1 MLAGQRVRSS
11 IRRLFFHQG
20 PTHPKRV
27 LSCVAGQS
35 RKIPYY
41 IQERRFF
48 STSPSV
54 SPVETR
60 SLDGWWK
67 GSTTQ
72 LLDREAHPVGSFNN
86 LSWHKAETMILYWA
100 EQTNEHDLN
109 RCFDLLDRLVE
120 EAESQPTANFRL
132 HVYLIHAVLSS
143 WKQLFQKYQTQL
155 LPSQLLE
162 KLEAYLKKVPSL
174 FEPNVATYTIIL
186 DGASYCP
193 LPKERIQFS
202 EDLLVRL
209 MIEAETN
216 PAVCPSE
223 VTIGTVLKGL
233 ARSNSLPGA
242 EKAEALLRRIKEL
255 QTHPGW
261 KDKIQLNTIH
271 YTTVL
276 SAFATAGHPEEA
288 QRILQEMYEES
299 LLQGSDQI
307 RPNIRSFNSVLSA
320 WSHATPGPDVF
331 ESAEKIFNKMDE
343 LYESGVLKERRD
355 IVSYNS
361 LLSTLLKNH
370 DRVPDAV
377 DKAETLMNDL
387 LERSIIP
394 TAVTFTT
401 LFRILASKQ
410 QPETEE
416 KVDSWLQRAQEYGF
430 QDTRFLLDQYKTQL
444 MRSKK

>member
-1 MLAGQRVRSS
+1 
-11 IRRLFFHQG
+11 
-20 PTHPKRV
+20 
-27 LSCVAGQS
+27 
-35 RKIPYY
+35 
-41 IQERRFF
+41 
-48 STSPSV
+48 
-54 SPVETR
+54 
-60 SLDGWWK
+60 
-67 GSTTQ
+67 
-72 LLDREAHPVGSFNN
+72 
-86 LSWHKAETMILYWA
+86 MILYWA

-361 LLSTLLKNH
+361 LFSTLLKNH